1 MFLSPIWT
9 PSQVEGIKRTLVDTF
24 EYRLHVIKIKA
35 EEGAS
40 TAQIY
45 DGTRK
50 IFETHGA
57 DREQALRAA
66 ERWIDEQDELTPVN
80 DLHRAAVNSW

>member
-1 MFLSPIWT
+1 MSLSPFWT
-9 PSQVEGIKRTLVDTF
+9 PSQIDRIQRTLVDTF
-24 EYRLHVIKIKA
+24 EYRLHVIKLKS

-50 IFETHGA
+50 VFETHGR
-57 DREQALRAA
+57 DREQALHAA
-66 ERWIDEQDELTPVN
+66 ERWIDEQGEVTPI
-80 DLHRAAVNSW
+80 